1 MKTQTLNTQIKDL
14 NNECGKGFLRQ
25 LAGVSA
31 QTYRDAR
38 SCLRNA
44 AEDGVL
50 APDTTQATKLA
61 DFQNS
66 AVAELVKNFGDLTVR
81 EFFENNNIEYSERK
95 GKRH

>member
-25 LAGVSA
+25 LAGVSG
-31 QTYRDAR
+31 QKYRDAR

-50 APDTTQATKLA
+50 APDTTQAIKFT

-66 AVAELVKNFGDLTVR
+66 AVAELVKNFGSDCSR
-81 EFFENNNIEYSERK
+81 IF
-95 GKRH
+95 